1 VASKAGRYK
10 IDYDRLVRAIRHG
23 RKALE
28 FPRRQRRRAIELLAG
43 PRWSEESAQ
52 QPSQPVNLLN
62 VYVQTMIRA
71 LVAKEPR
78 VLYTTDDLSQTA
90 AVAAMQEWANR
101 QAKKMRLADVLQR
114 AVYDALIGVGVVKVG
129 LAGPGHAAASGWA
142 VQAGSA
148 FAETVSLDD
157 LVYDAHARRF
167 DAAGFVGHRYRMHRD
182 VALELYGRRAKDLP
196 VSTHPHHNEDGDER
210 AEALGRGYYGMD
222 AEEYCEHVDLFEVYV
237 PKYRRV
243 VTVACEEDGSPSLD
257 DDKPLDDV
265 EWFGPDRGPYHFLA
279 YGWVPDN
286 AMPNPPALHLI
297 DIHEAA
303 NNQFRKL
310 LRQAERQK
318 ELLLVQGQASEDGQT
333 IVGANDGE
341 AHKVENPDAA
351 KVYKFGGADPA
362 LFAFFTATK
371 EMFNWLAGN
380 LDLQGGLSPQSKTAS
395 QDRML
400 NENASANTASM
411 QATTV
416 EFAACVCDSLGWWG
430 WHHPDAEMKARFE
443 LDGAPEVQTVRRLY
457 PRNARDPMGNPRA
470 LRRQAKWDEMDV
482 RVDPYSMGHKS
493 PEQRAAMLDQMVT
506 QVVAPMMGLLQQQGV
521 VFDAHEWASIVSE
534 YRDMPEVRRIL
545 SIQAPPAGG
554 PGGSSGG
561 AAAEGAGMPAA
572 TNRTYTR
579 ENVSSRSQQGQ
590 DMALAEAMAGID
602 LGGDPNGGG

>member
-1 VASKAGRYK
+1 MATTRGRYK
-10 IDYDRLVRAIRHG
+10 IDYPRLCRAIRHG

-28 FPRRQRRRAIELLAG
+28 FPRRQRRRIVELLAG
-43 PRWSEESAQ
+43 PRWSEESNR

-78 VLYTTDDLSQTA
+78 ALYTTDDLSQTA

-101 QAKKMRLADVLQR
+101 QAKKMALADVLQR

-129 LAGPGHAAASGWA
+129 LVGPGHAAAAGWNLR
-142 VQAGSA
+142 VGET
-148 FAETVSLDD
+148 FCETVSLDD
-157 LVYDAHARRF
+157 LVFDAHARRF
-167 DAAGFVGHRYRMHRD
+167 DAAGFVGHRFRMHRD
-182 VALELYGRRAKDLP
+182 VAVAVYGRRGRELP

-222 AEEYCEHVDLFEVYV
+222 TEEYCEMVDLYEVYV
-237 PKYRRV
+237 PKSRRV
-243 VTVACEEDGSPSLD
+243 VTIATQEDGSPAED
-257 DDKPLDDV
+257 DRPLDD
-265 EWFGPDRGPYHFLA
+265 EEFLGPDRGMYHFLA

-297 DIHEAA
+297 DLHEAA

-318 ELLLVQGQASEDGQT
+318 ELLLVQGTASEDGET
-333 IVGANDGE
+333 IVNANDGE

-362 LFAFFTATK
+362 LFTFFTATK

-395 QDRML
+395 QDKML
-400 NENASANTASM
+400 NENAGANTASM
-411 QATTV
+411 QQTTV
-416 EFAACVCDSLGWWG
+416 AFTAGVCESLGWWG
-430 WHHPDAEMKARFE
+430 WHHPDREMTSKFE
-443 LDGAPEVQTVRRLY
+443 VDGAPEVSAVRRLY
-457 PRNARDPMGNPRA
+457 PKNARDGFGNPRA
-470 LRRQAKWDEMDV
+470 LRRQASWDDLQV
-482 RVDPYSMGHKS
+482 RVDPYSLGHKT
-493 PEQRAAMLDQMVT
+493 PEQRAALLDQMVT
-506 QVVAPMMGLLQQQGV
+506 QTIAPMMGLLQQQGV
-521 VFDAHEWASIVSE
+521 AFDAHEWANIVSE

-545 SIQAPPAGG
+545 SVRPPPTDGPAGA
-554 PGGSSGG
+554 SGG
-561 AAAEGAGMPAA
+561 AAAEGAGMPAS